1 MIRSSWL
8 KLIVMGA
15 ITALVSSPVAV
26 ANANETAGLG
36 GTPNFSNGAEFPFI
50 SGIESSIKASFYVE
64 NLGSGPI
71 ELGISHGA
79 PRGVIIEPAEGQKT
93 LFEKGEGGVFEFE
106 ITVTEPVVP
115 GSYRT
120 TINLSETDPELPDR
134 GGSFYVPA
142 LSGDVVIDVFGA
154 SATATLST
162 ISALTGEPAVGDLAL
177 FYIGSRG
184 TEVQINEATA
194 ARLETFVVP
203 GNYKFTFS
211 VPGLQR
217 QEFEFSIDEDEELE
231 LVFEIPTLEFLGVGA
246 IPTRDDR
253 GFIQAISLNM
263 DVFNNLDTLEE
274 QIFFQANISRDGELV
289 EEFVIAALPNL
300 PREGSILRANYVR
313 EDGFEQGDWEFEF
326 QIVGDTFAI
335 SSEEVVI
342 INSPGIFQSYLQ
354 EIVIA
359 IGALVIIGL
368 LLPRKWWDRILR
380 RTAKKTDDVDQ
391 KTEVQKPKT
400 SSKVETKPAEAELQ
414 LDLVETPK
422 PKEKAPGLLK
432 RTAEK
437 LEARKAKNL
446 EAKKIA
452 ALEKAKAKTE
462 AEARAKAEAEAR
474 SKDEAE
480 ARSKAQAAARAKA
493 KTEAEARAK
502 AAADKTQSEAKQ
514 KQVRETKATKRVKTS
529 SSKPKPTEAWPKK
542 ESATASSAS
551 ELAPSSKGDLSRIV
565 EIRKRLEELENEG
578 VRSLE
583 ITYKIAS
590 KFVEEGEPV
599 IEWSTGQP
607 YTAKQVRDVEEL
619 RRLKSELEQKETPAL
634 RGEAMKILLRERF
647 PVSRRS

>member
-8 KLIVMGA
+8 KLLVMGA
-15 ITALVSSPVAV
+15 ITALISSPVAV
-26 ANANETAGLG
+26 ANANDTAGLG

-50 SGIESSIKASFYVE
+50 SGIESSIKASFYVD

-79 PRGVIIEPAEGQKT
+79 PRGVIIQPAEGQKT
-93 LFEKGEGGVFEFE
+93 LYEKGEGGVFEFE

-142 LSGDVVIDVFGA
+142 LSGDVVIDVIGA

-246 IPTRDDR
+246 TPTRDDR

-300 PREGSILRANYVR
+300 PREGSILRANYIR
-313 EDGFEQGDWEFEF
+313 EDGFEQGDWQFEF

-368 LLPRKWWDRILR
+368 LLPRKWWNRILR
-380 RTAKKTDDVDQ
+380 KTTKKTVDDEQ
-391 KTEVQKPKT
+391 KTEVQKSK
-400 SSKVETKPAEAELQ
+400 SSAKAKTKPAEPELQ

-422 PKEKAPGLLK
+422 PKEKAPGFLK

-452 ALEKAKAKTE
+452 AMERAQAKAEAKAIAKVEAEARAKVE
-462 AEARAKAEAEAR
+462 AEARAKAEAEA
-474 SKDEAE
+474 K
-480 ARSKAQAAARAKA
+480 AKA
-493 KTEAEARAK
+493 ETEAEDKAK
-502 AAADKTQSEAKQ
+502 AVADKLDSKSKPKQ
-514 KQVRETKATKRVKTS
+514 AGKTS
-529 SSKPKPTEAWPKK
+529 STKRQTVSSSKSKPTEVWPKGEPK
-542 ESATASSAS
+542 EAPDSSEIS
-551 ELAPSSKGDLSRIV
+551 PSSRRDLARIV

-590 KFVEEGEPV
+590 KYVEEGQPV
-599 IEWSTGQP
+599 VEWSTGKP
-607 YTAKQVRDVEEL
+607 YTAKQVRDLEEF

-634 RGEAMKILLRERF
+634 RSEAIKMLLREKF
-647 PVSRRS
+647 PASQRS

>member
-1 MIRSSWL
+1 MNSID
-8 KLIVMGA
+8 
-15 ITALVSSPVAV
+15 VSS
-26 ANANETAGLG
+26 
-36 GTPNFSNGAEFPFI
+36 
-50 SGIESSIKASFYVE
+50 
-64 NLGSGPI
+64 
-71 ELGISHGA
+71 
-79 PRGVIIEPAEGQKT
+79 
-93 LFEKGEGGVFEFE
+93 
-106 ITVTEPVVP
+106 
-115 GSYRT
+115 
-120 TINLSETDPELPDR
+120 
-134 GGSFYVPA
+134 
-142 LSGDVVIDVFGA
+142 
-154 SATATLST
+154 
-162 ISALTGEPAVGDLAL
+162 
-177 FYIGSRG
+177 
-184 TEVQINEATA
+184 
-194 ARLETFVVP
+194 
-203 GNYKFTFS
+203 
-211 VPGLQR
+211 
-217 QEFEFSIDEDEELE
+217 FSIDEDEELE

-274 QIFFQANISRDGELV
+274 QIFFQANISRNGELV

-313 EDGFEQGDWEFEF
+313 ENGFEQGDWQFEF

-380 RTAKKTDDVDQ
+380 RTAKKTDDVEK
-391 KTEVQKPKT
+391 KTEVQKPN
-400 SSKVETKPAEAELQ
+400 
-414 LDLVETPK
+414 TPK

-446 EAKKIA
+446 EAKRIA

-474 SKDEAE
+474 SKAE
-480 ARSKAQAAARAKA
+480 EEARAKA

-514 KQVRETKATKRVKTS
+514 KQVRETKATKREKTS
-529 SSKPKPTEAWPKK
+529 SSKPKPTEAWLKK
-542 ESATASSAS
+542 ESATASSAT

-647 PVSRRS
+647 PASRRS